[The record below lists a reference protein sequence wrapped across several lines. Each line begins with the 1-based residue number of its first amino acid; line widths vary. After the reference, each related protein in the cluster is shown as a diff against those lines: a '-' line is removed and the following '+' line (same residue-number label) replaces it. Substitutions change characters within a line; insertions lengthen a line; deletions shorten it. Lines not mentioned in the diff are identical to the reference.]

1 MSALRTVSPEPLESP
16 PLESGAPPS
25 PNRSTLYRTV
35 MDALRK
41 TQRYSAYT
49 FSAFALVHMLATTI
63 TPAFLPGLANDLL
76 QMGRTI
82 YHAPG
87 VEYILVFGLA
97 TLHVFSGVAMRVL
110 RSLRFNPNQH
120 SSSSH
125 STLLLI
131 VDEPK
136 PGRDRDAVGLGGI
149 TLLLGL
155 GYRRLIT
162 SRYLGLLPLQF
173 SGYVLVVFLSYHAW
187 AQRLVPLRVD
197 GDLSLVDLLFAG
209 HAVARKGLE
218 VHFALSL
225 LALTLLYHFISG
237 ALRYQGIF
245 SKRARKWAYAAIVG
259 ITATTAVGLYRLRG
273 VAPGFLA
280 TTFDNYLAQK
290 PF

>member
-1 MSALRTVSPEPLESP
+1 MTTLQSVSPEPLESP
-16 PLESGAPPS
+16 PLDSGSPPNPNS
-25 PNRSTLYRTV
+25 PTSYRIA
-35 MDALRK
+35 MNILRK

-63 TPAFLPGLANDLL
+63 TPAFLPGLANDIL
-76 QMGRTI
+76 QMGRTV

-87 VEYILVFGLA
+87 MEYILVFGLA
-97 TLHVFSGVAMRVL
+97 TLHVLSGVAMRVL
-110 RSLRFNPNQH
+110 RNLWLNPNQH
-120 SSSSH
+120 PASSH

-173 SGYVLVVFLSYHAW
+173 SGYVLVAFLSYHAW

-209 HAVARKGLE
+209 HAVARKGFE

-225 LALTLLYHFISG
+225 LAMTLLYHFISG

-245 SKRARKWAYAAIVG
+245 SKRARRWAYMAIVG
-259 ITATTAVGLYRLRG
+259 ITITTAVGLYRLRG

-280 TTFDNYLAQK
+280 TTFDTYLAQK